1 MRYRILT
8 FVLAFAPAASAWAIT
23 TTTVSFQKDADG
35 YTDVAEMRIS
45 YDWDS
50 TAVPINSDNARNGTD
65 GTAVTNYLIDGFTS
79 DDPVTTPIENS
90 NDEQELIK
98 FGSIIGNTAGQI
110 PAGATILDA
119 TLTYRTYDSGTTPPS
134 AGPFGV
140 AALNQPFTTA
150 TRYEDFP
157 SSNGNPLIPYRGA
170 WFEDGADQPIGH
182 PYATRPVGAFAGPNT
197 GSGPTAT
204 GTNVLNGIT
213 NADVWPLV
221 QRWSDDPSSNHGF
234 VVQAGFT
241 GQTNGWGFFTSGSGT
256 VANRPKLSVTYTT
269 DPIGIS
275 VFQRDLNG
283 YTGDT
288 VARLSSGADLI
299 NNSDDI
305 TIDGSTV
312 TGSYYIDES
321 ETSTA
326 THLRGL
332 FKFGN
337 VFGAGAGQAPANKT
351 VTKAWLVLTTGLNDD
366 NRSPGPF
373 SVHAMLRDWDV
384 TTLYS
389 SFGLVPG
396 LQEADGDMGPTLDSN
411 YGATNGSESWFDVTS
426 YLEAVRN
433 GTQDFGLAVVPEA
446 NDGWGIMLNGATD
459 VSVHPRLVVY
469 SDLSLATVPGDYN
482 GDNKVDASDYVLWR
496 KDPGAH
502 GGTPD
507 GYNAWRSNF
516 GFGAGAGSGSLDG
529 GAVPEPTA
537 WSLIMV
543 ATIAMCATSFRAR

>member
-1 MRYRILT
+1 
-8 FVLAFAPAASAWAIT
+8 
-23 TTTVSFQKDADG
+23 
-35 YTDVAEMRIS
+35 
-45 YDWDS
+45 
-50 TAVPINSDNARNGTD
+50 
-65 GTAVTNYLIDGFTS
+65 
-79 DDPVTTPIENS
+79 
-90 NDEQELIK
+90 
-98 FGSIIGNTAGQI
+98 
-110 PAGATILDA
+110 
-119 TLTYRTYDSGTTPPS
+119 
-134 AGPFGV
+134 
-140 AALNQPFTTA
+140 
-150 TRYEDFP
+150 
-157 SSNGNPLIPYRGA
+157 
-170 WFEDGADQPIGH
+170 
-182 PYATRPVGAFAGPNT
+182 
-197 GSGPTAT
+197 
-204 GTNVLNGIT
+204 
-213 NADVWPLV
+213 
-221 QRWSDDPSSNHGF
+221 
-234 VVQAGFT
+234 
-241 GQTNGWGFFTSGSGT
+241 
-256 VANRPKLSVTYTT
+256 
-269 DPIGIS
+269 
-275 VFQRDLNG
+275 
-283 YTGDT
+283 
-288 VARLSSGADLI
+288 
-299 NNSDDI
+299 
-305 TIDGSTV
+305 
-312 TGSYYIDES
+312 
-321 ETSTA
+321 
-326 THLRGL
+326 
-332 FKFGN
+332 
-337 VFGAGAGQAPANKT
+337 
-351 VTKAWLVLTTGLNDD
+351 
-366 NRSPGPF
+366 
-373 SVHAMLRDWDV
+373 MLRDWDV